1 MQLTLTNNETEH
13 SLQDI
18 VIAVA
23 SFIMSGHSI
32 EEVNEDVLIAYPLDE
47 NLEKLG
53 LSTTPDGKNTYMRIC

>member
-23 SFIMSGHSI
+23 GFIMSGHSI
-32 EEVNEDVLIAYPLDE
+32 EEVNEDVLIALKKAIG
-47 NLEKLG
+47 LELEERQE
-53 LSTTPDGKNTYMRIC
+53 TIH

>member
-1 MQLTLTNNETEH
+1 MQLTLTDNETEH

-32 EEVNEDVLIAYPLDE
+32 EEVNEDVLIALKKAIG
-47 NLEKLG
+47 LELEERQE
-53 LSTTPDGKNTYMRIC
+53 TIH